1 MDISIIQI
9 ILVFLV
15 AFLAGMESV
24 VDEFQFHQ
32 PLIAC
37 TLIGLVLGDLPT
49 GIIVGGTL
57 QITALGWMN
66 IGAAIA
72 LDAAMASIVSAIL
85 VIAGKQNVGTGI
97 ALAIP
102 LAAAG
107 QVLTVIVRTITIGI
121 QHAADR
127 SVKDGRLARITYLH
141 LGALFL
147 QGLRVAIPAAVVAAS
162 VGTDIV
168 QGALESIPK
177 VITGGLEV
185 AGGIIVVVG
194 YAMVINMIRAPNLM
208 MFFFVGF
215 VVAAFTDFNL
225 VALGVLGVAM
235 AFFYLQLHP
244 KYYRGMQVGGAD
256 NSSDPNKLDN
266 QLD

>member
-1 MDISIIQI
+1 MDISLLQM
-9 ILVFLV
+9 ILVFIV
-15 AFLAGMESV
+15 AFLAGVESRIE
-24 VDEFQFHQ
+24 EFQFHQ
-32 PLIAC
+32 PLVAC

-49 GIIVGGTL
+49 GIIVGATL

-66 IGAAIA
+66 IGAAVA
-72 LDAAMASIVSAIL
+72 PDAAMASIVSTII

-107 QVLTVIVRTITIGI
+107 QLLTIISCTIAVGI

-127 SVKDGRLARITYLH
+127 SVKDASLARITYLH

-147 QGLRVAIPAAVVAAS
+147 PGLKVAIPAVIVAAS
-162 VGTDIV
+162 LGTDLV
-168 QGALESIPK
+168 QGALEAIPD
-177 VITGGLEV
+177 VVTGGLGV

-194 YAMVINMIRAPNLM
+194 YAMVINMMRAPNLM

-215 VVAAFTDFNL
+215 VVAAFTKFNL
-225 VALGVLGVAM
+225 VALGVLGAAM

-244 KYYRGMQVGGAD
+244 KYYRGTDGSQAAAAD
-256 NSSDPNKLDN
+256 ANKLDN